1 MVTVRVAG
9 ELIAVR
15 ASKDFRAAIGDP
27 VKLSVPSHI
36 CHLFDAETGARIG
49 T

>member
-27 VKLSVPSHI
+27 VKLSVPSHN
-36 CHLFDAETGARIG
+36 CHLFDAETGARVG